1 MMKLLRKATGLT
13 IALIALVT
21 VLTTTGPADT
31 GSAGAE
37 THASASAPGP
47 AKAPDPGWD

>member
-1 MMKLLRKATGLT
+1 MMKLLHKVTGLA

-21 VLTTTGPADT
+21 VLATTGPTDSN
-31 GSAGAE
+31 SAGSE